1 MIEAKT
7 LKPLW
12 YDGKPTAVGSV
23 INLTD
28 SDFADLASIGRV
40 ERIETLDEPLAKP
53 KKAAKAKDATE

>member
-28 SDFADLASIGRV
+28 SDFSYLSSIGRV
-40 ERIETLDEPLAKP
+40 ERIEAIEEPAIKPQKPAK
-53 KKAAKAKDATE
+53 K